1 MTILNCSALTR
12 PGRFDVS
19 VNVPVPDVNGRID
32 ILDLYLGKVK
42 VDVDVDKEV
51 LARGIVGFTG
61 KSGTPII

>member
-1 MTILNCSALTR
+1 MTILHSSALTR
-12 PGRFDVS
+12 PGRFDVN

-42 VDVDVDKEV
+42 VDVDVDKEI

-61 KSGTPII
+61 KSDAPII